1 MIVTIL
7 SRLYKREITF
17 PSKYQA
23 AHKMSTPENWG
34 SDSIFSN
41 GDIVYYI
48 LIVVISRFP
57 NITTIE
63 FQ

>member
-1 MIVTIL
+1 
-7 SRLYKREITF
+7 
-17 PSKYQA
+17 
-23 AHKMSTPENWG
+23 MSTPENWG

-48 LIVVISRFP
+48 LIVVIPRFP